1 MFCFSDLD
9 ETSKHLKSTYENM
22 LKTQREVDEDFAK
35 FRIAKENRNLRTTQT
50 SLSSWRTKY
59 NLQQPEEKSQNSFL
73 SGEDNKHKATK
84 DFEFRIPTLPVKKL
98 SGRSSGINEEMLK
111 PSGRSSET
119 ILSGNASRI
128 YSLEPDQASN
138 QPGPFSSISSVYP
151 PKLMMSDS
159 SILRRNVQDVPENL
173 SFSLSGIE
181 TCSSSRL
188 GENHRVSW
196 CGSAN
201 SSLGIISSE
210 TLEGWLICINTY
222 EFCLYIYLYTVQ

>member
-1 MFCFSDLD
+1 
-9 ETSKHLKSTYENM
+9 M
-22 LKTQREVDEDFAK
+22 LRTQREIYEDYAK
-35 FRIAKENRNLRTTQT
+35 CRIAKENRNLRTTQT

-59 NLQQPEEKSQNSFL
+59 NLQQLEEKNQNSFL
-73 SGEDNKHKATK
+73 SGEDNKHKATE
-84 DFEFRIPTLPVKKL
+84 DFEFRIPTLPVKK
-98 SGRSSGINEEMLK
+98 SGRSSGINEEMVK

-128 YSLEPDQASN
+128 NSMEPDQASN
-138 QPGPFSSISSVYP
+138 QPSLFSSISSVYH

-159 SILRRNVQDVPENL
+159 SLLRRNVQDVPENL
-173 SFSLSGIE
+173 SFSLPGIE

-188 GENHRVSW
+188 GEDHRVSW

>member
-35 FRIAKENRNLRTTQT
+35 FRIAKENRNLRTTKT

-84 DFEFRIPTLPVKKL
+84 DFEFRIPTLPVKK
-98 SGRSSGINEEMLK
+98 SGRSSGTNEEMLK

-119 ILSGNASRI
+119 ILSGNASII

-159 SILRRNVQDVPENL
+159 SLLRRNVQDVPEKL
-173 SFSLSGIE
+173 SFSLPGIE

-188 GENHRVSW
+188 SENYRVSW

-222 EFCLYIYLYTVQ
+222 EFCLYIYLYTLQ

>member
-9 ETSKHLKSTYENM
+9 KTSKHLKSTYENV
-22 LKTQREVDEDFAK
+22 LKTQREIGEDYAK
-35 FRIAKENRNLRTTQT
+35 FRIAKENHNLRTTQT

-73 SGEDNKHKATK
+73 SGEDNKHKAAK
-84 DFEFRIPTLPVKKL
+84 DFEFRIPTLPVKK
-98 SGRSSGINEEMLK
+98 SGRSSGNGNEEVVK

-119 ILSGNASRI
+119 MLSGNASRI
-128 YSLEPDQASN
+128 NSLEPDQASN
-138 QPGPFSSISSVYP
+138 QPSLFSSISSVYP
-151 PKLMMSDS
+151 PQLMKSDS
-159 SILRRNVQDVPENL
+159 SLVRRNVQDVPENL
-173 SFSLSGIE
+173 SFSLPGID

-222 EFCLYIYLYTVQ
+222 EFCLYNFLYTVQ